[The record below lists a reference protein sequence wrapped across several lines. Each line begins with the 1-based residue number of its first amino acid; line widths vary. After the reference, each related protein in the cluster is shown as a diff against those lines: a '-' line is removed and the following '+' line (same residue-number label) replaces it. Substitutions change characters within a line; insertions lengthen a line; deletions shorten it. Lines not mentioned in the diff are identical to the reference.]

1 MKVSFLLAGLALFF
15 APMGRADSV
24 LIGNSFVNLALA
36 VSSGE
41 FLAQPLVL
49 TGTASISDIDV
60 TFISNEPNSV
70 FQFEVTNAGRER
82 EYPLPK
88 LVSRR
93 HFRSMARY
101 DVFDAGKPDLV
112 AGDLLHR
119 CQHSSRC
126 ERRWLDTGR
135 SADGG
140 RHSAVTFCE

>member
-1 MKVSFLLAGLALFF
+1 LKDALAGLGVYGQTMKVSVLLAGLALFF

-82 EYPLPK
+82 ECPCPSYCIQPPP
-88 LVSRR
+88 
-93 HFRSMARY
+93 FAP
-101 DVFDAGKPDLV
+101 AGVL
-112 AGDLLHR
+112 A
-119 CQHSSRC
+119 
-126 ERRWLDTGR
+126 TM
-135 SADGG
+135 
-140 RHSAVTFCE
+140 